1 MYKNLI
7 KHSVTFGSSVV
18 DDHRKYDSFKMSN
31 FTINEFGTIRSD
43 FAELMA
49 AESREALLSAIS
61 RMKELYANDGDKGK
75 TFDQIMSEVVPRSMQ
90 SPRELDLVEQAIINT
105 QIDKY
110 GKLSEEFEKRKS
122 ALEERRKQFEDF
134 TKNYESIMSVI
145 NPPSKSE

>member
-75 TFDQIMSEVVPRSMQ
+75 SFDQIMSEVVPRSMQ

-134 TKNYESIMSVI
+134 TKNYDSIMSVI
-145 NPPSKSE
+145 NPSKSE

>member
-75 TFDQIMSEVVPRSMQ
+75 SFDQIMSEVVPRSMQ

-134 TKNYESIMSVI
+134 TKNYDSIMSVI
-145 NPPSKSE
+145 NPTKTD